1 MKVVLISFIIAFEA
15 FILTSLWMSWSEART
30 ASFEAGMANL
40 KAKGLQEQLN
50 VATKTIKSIEGNI
63 SILRSTIDRHETSI
77 RLFENQLY
85 EYTGQVEALKLEIQE
100 MKKPIIVAPPSKPK
114 KVKKK

>member
-1 MKVVLISFIIAFEA
+1 MKMVSMSLIIAVEA
-15 FILTSLWMSWSEART
+15 FILIALWMSWSEART
-30 ASFEAGMANL
+30 AAFEAGMANL

-63 SILRSTIDRHETSI
+63 SILRSTVDRHETSI

-85 EYTGQVEALKLEIQE
+85 EYTGQVEALKLEIE
-100 MKKPIIVAPPSKPK
+100 EIKKPKIVVPPSKLK